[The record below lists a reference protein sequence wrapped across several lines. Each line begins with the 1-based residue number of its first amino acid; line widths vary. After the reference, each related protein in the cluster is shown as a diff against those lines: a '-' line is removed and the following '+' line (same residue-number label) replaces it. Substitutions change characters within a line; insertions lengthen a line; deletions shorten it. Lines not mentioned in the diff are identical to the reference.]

1 MAAHLAGFG
10 PKKTSMAC
18 LPGRKKSR
26 GAAGGDFPME
36 QQLVHLFPELLRK
49 VWEHLGST
57 RQVIAAVTPV
67 SKALR
72 DVLFATMTDIDLR
85 ECSNITD
92 AAITALAA
100 NCANL
105 TTINLDICRNITDA
119 AITDFKRQLP
129 TCEIRR

>member
-1 MAAHLAGFG
+1 MEHL
-10 PKKTSMAC
+10 
-18 LPGRKKSR
+18 L
-26 GAAGGDFPME
+26 
-36 QQLVHLFPELLRK
+36 PELLRK

-72 DVLFATMTDIDLR
+72 DVLFATITDITLYRCNITDAAITALAANCANLTTIDLSY
-85 ECSNITD
+85 CDKITD

-105 TTINLDICRNITDA
+105 TTINLRSCGKITDA
-119 AITDFKRQLP
+119 AITDFKHRLP
-129 TCEIRR
+129 NCKTR